1 MQSYKWSAA
10 LASATPRIGL
20 PGSCSCRG
28 FLVDQYARRGI
39 VYGETALR
47 ALVARPIAQMRR
59 LDSHRRTRAREM
71 YFMDGYTI
79 YRVHR
84 VSPNV
89 ISGWESHD
97 GFRVSVFPRSRLI
110 PETKYLTGVELEI

>member
-10 LASATPRIGL
+10 SAAASPCRRSESGARAVAE
-20 PGSCSCRG
+20 GS
-28 FLVDQYARRGI
+28 LVDQHDHRRGI
-39 VYGETALR
+39 YGGSALR

-59 LDSHRRTRAREM
+59 LDSHRQTRTREM

-84 VSPNV
+84 Y
-89 ISGWESHD
+89 
-97 GFRVSVFPRSRLI
+97 RRM
-110 PETKYLTGVELEI
+110 